1 MILGPGTKRPRALG
15 DHGSP
20 YKRTVSS
27 RAIRTLTTALAAT
40 ALTVGTATHAAPPV
54 RSGAPVEDADQLFG
68 GSELLPVAVFMA
80 AILAV
85 ILFVDDDDELPTS
98 P

>member
-1 MILGPGTKRPRALG
+1 M
-15 DHGSP
+15 
-20 YKRTVSS
+20 
-27 RAIRTLTTALAAT
+27 AIRTLTTALAAT
-40 ALTVGTATHAAPPV
+40 ALTVGAATHAAAPV
-54 RSGAPVEDADQLFG
+54 RNGAPVDEADQVFG

-85 ILFVDDDDELPTS
+85 ILFVDDDNELPTS